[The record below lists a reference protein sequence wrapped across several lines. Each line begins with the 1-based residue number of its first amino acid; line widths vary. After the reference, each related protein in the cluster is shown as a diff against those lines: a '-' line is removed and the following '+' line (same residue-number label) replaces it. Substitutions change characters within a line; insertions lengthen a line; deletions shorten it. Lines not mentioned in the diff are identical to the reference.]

1 MRMVEHTGRGGGERG
16 CDRVAIESTD
26 GTKFWL
32 GERGGWMGKENRTGK
47 PSCTKRHLNL
57 SEQFLFLLFKVL
69 VEPL

>member
-1 MRMVEHTGRGGGERG
+1 MRMVEHTEREGGEEG
-16 CDRVAIESTD
+16 CDGVATD
-26 GTKFWL
+26 GTKFRL

-69 VEPL
+69 VEPF